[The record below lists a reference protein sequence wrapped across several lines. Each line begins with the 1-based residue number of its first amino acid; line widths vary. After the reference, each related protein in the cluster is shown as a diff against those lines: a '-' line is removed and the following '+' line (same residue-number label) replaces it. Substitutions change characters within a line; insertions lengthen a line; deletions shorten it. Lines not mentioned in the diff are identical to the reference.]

1 MRAEMTRARA
11 GSALRARASRRAAIR
26 LNIKT
31 FCSKQC
37 VTLTDHHI
45 PRQHA
50 MFSENICFQVASRLE
65 KLGLKK
71 HMPGQTAP
79 TGAAPLPKE
88 PSAPSRG
95 QGLTSKVQG
104 TASALQTG
112 VSELK
117 KRAYKAVLSHLQQA
131 PTYALVSAATIGFL
145 YVSDEAV
152 KALGRNPLRTAE
164 PMAGLVASVVPVI
177 LLQPTYM
184 MTLQT
189 FIFLVSN
196 RYGTELALSEVLSF
210 AFSAFV
216 CGLSVTFAM
225 HSGSLNAASGVAF
238 LCAANTGAIVCGLVY
253 LAMARVSKEGY
264 SADNAAVQ
272 WLFIYFTKIII
283 GLRVFLSRPLQNVDV
298 AGLPRFFAGE
308 ALRSLPKTIVPGL
321 RAFVLTQ
328 IRRRTGV
335 PQQALM
341 YADAAESCCRAF
353 EYLAK
358 KVGQKV
364 DLERGGSFSSSL
376 VKVWTSMHDYTLPP
390 SRSRSVFSDKKDV

>member
-1 MRAEMTRARA
+1 
-11 GSALRARASRRAAIR
+11 
-26 LNIKT
+26 
-31 FCSKQC
+31 
-37 VTLTDHHI
+37 
-45 PRQHA
+45 
-50 MFSENICFQVASRLE
+50 MFPGLPE

-79 TGAAPLPKE
+79 AAAKGPP
-88 PSAPSRG
+88 APSQG
-95 QGLTSKVQG
+95 EYPGLTSKVQG
-104 TASALQTG
+104 TASAIKTG

-117 KRAYKAVLSHLQQA
+117 KRAYKAVVSRLQQA
-131 PTYALVSAATIGFL
+131 PTYALVSAATIAFL

-210 AFSAFV
+210 AFSAFI
-216 CGLSVTFAM
+216 CGLAVTFAM

-283 GLRVFLSRPLQNVDV
+283 GLRVFLSQPLQNVDV
-298 AGLPRFFAGE
+298 AKLPRFFAGE
-308 ALRSLPKTIVPGL
+308 ALRSLPKTITPGL

-335 PQQALM
+335 PQQALL
-341 YADAAESCCRAF
+341 YADTAESCCRAF
-353 EYLAK
+353 EYLAR

-364 DLERGGSFSSSL
+364 DLESRLGGSFSSSL
-376 VKVWTSMHDYTLPP
+376 VKVWTSMHDYRLPP
-390 SRSRSVFSDKKDV
+390 SRSVFSDKKDV